1 MLMGGEVGPRKQ
13 FIEECKVC
21 EESCCLTKECS
32 SSEDG
37 TESGKVCYNSYTIK
51 QRMESYDSKNNN
63 AWYGKCHR
71 Y

>member
-37 TESGKVCYNSYTIK
+37 TESGKS
-51 QRMESYDSKNNN
+51 ML
-63 AWYGKCHR
+63 
-71 Y
+71 